1 MNAFKRKSLY
11 TAVVAGLGA
20 LGASQASAVNI
31 NPDGTGEVLLYP
43 YYTVRNGFITSFSVV
58 NTNTSHTKVAKV
70 RFLEGKNSAEVL
82 DFNLFLSPRDVWTGQ
97 VSDNGSGGSVA
108 TTDRSCTAPQLFGAP
123 APFVNFYYT
132 GQVTGVTADSG
143 GSTLDRTREGYIEV
157 IEMGVVAN
165 GVDAASSPS
174 TPLGVT
180 IAAAVKHASTGI
192 PANCAVVQVNGL
204 LGGAGNPGNGSD
216 MREPV
221 GGLTGNGIIIN
232 AASGTEFAYTPVAL
246 DNFFNPLFSLSL
258 YTDPGSVN
266 PNLAAAFPARSDV
279 FVGTAGSPAVLT
291 VLDWAAAPALGSGID
306 AVSAV
311 LMRSA
316 IINEYDISP
325 NFKTD
330 WVVTQPTKRAYV
342 FPQTP
347 TATGPFANIFTG
359 TAPNAVSCDPVL
371 VTGYDREEAPY
382 FAISGITFSPTPAGS
397 VAGFGNICYEATVIT
412 IAPNGVVAPLV
423 NVASASGIFGS
434 VNTGFIN
441 LPANGTTGTPPAPN
455 YTAGWIGLYP
465 TSSVAAPSGLT
476 INSHPGQFMS
486 GGGSAPVVATLLA
499 SGGLRGALQ
508 VHSDAVARRYRGL
521 PVIGFQATQ
530 ALLSGQGYGGIFSH
544 KFNRTISA
552 P

>member
-58 NTNTSHTKVAKV
+58 NTNTSHTKAAKV

-97 VSDNGSGGSVA
+97 ISDNGTGGVLT
-108 TTDRSCTAPQLFGAP
+108 TTDRSCTAPAIP
-123 APFVNFYYT
+123 AAGQPFSNAYYT
-132 GQVTGVTADSG
+132 GALIVPPADSG
-143 GSTLDRTREGYIEV
+143 GASLDRTREGYIEI

-165 GVDAASSPS
+165 GVDAASSPA
-174 TPLGVT
+174 TVLGTT
-180 IAAAVKHASTGI
+180 IATAVKHGSTGI
-192 PANCAVVQVNGL
+192 PANCAVIQVDGL
-204 LGGAGNPGNGSD
+204 LGGAGNPTNGSD

-232 AASGTEFAYTPVAL
+232 AASGTEFAYTPIAL
-246 DNFFNPLFSLSL
+246 DNFFNPIFSASL
-258 YTDPGSVN
+258 YFDPGQVSPQLSN
-266 PNLAAAFPARSDV
+266 AFPFRSDV
-279 FVGTAGSPAVLT
+279 FVATAGTPAVLT
-291 VLDWAAAPALGSGID
+291 VSDWGAAPSSSTSGID

-342 FPQTP
+342 FPVAVP
-347 TATGPFANIFTG
+347 IGPFANLFTG
-359 TAPNAVSCDPVL
+359 TAPNATSCDPVL

-382 FAISGITFSPTPAGS
+382 FQTTGISFSPRPAGS

-412 IAPNGVVAPLV
+412 IAPFGVVPPAV
-423 NVASASGIFGS
+423 NTASGSSIFGS
-434 VNTGFIN
+434 VNNGFIN

-465 TSSVAAPSGLT
+465 TATTSTPVGS
-476 INSHPGQFMS
+476 NHPGQFMS
-486 GGGSAPVVATLLA
+486 GGGSLAVTTTLLA

-530 ALLSGQGYGGIFSH
+530 ALLSGQGYGGIFAH